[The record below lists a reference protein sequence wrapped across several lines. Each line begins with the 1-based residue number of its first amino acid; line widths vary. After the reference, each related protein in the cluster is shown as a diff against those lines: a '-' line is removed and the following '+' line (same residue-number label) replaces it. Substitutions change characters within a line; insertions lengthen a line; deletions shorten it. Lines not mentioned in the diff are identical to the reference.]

1 MSGKVTCEIANRLYN
16 GIGQNWPQK
25 LRLPSGY
32 LILLELSKGSG
43 LTDSWS
49 KLVQDAPISNLS
61 PPLCYLQY
69 TATWLIQ
76 QILRHLETCCALLY

>member
-1 MSGKVTCEIANRLYN
+1 MSGKVTCEIANRLYD

-49 KLVQDAPISNLS
+49 KLIQDTHIKPFPSPVLS
-61 PPLCYLQY
+61 AIHGDVVITTNPE
-69 TATWLIQ
+69 AS
-76 QILRHLETCCALLY
+76 